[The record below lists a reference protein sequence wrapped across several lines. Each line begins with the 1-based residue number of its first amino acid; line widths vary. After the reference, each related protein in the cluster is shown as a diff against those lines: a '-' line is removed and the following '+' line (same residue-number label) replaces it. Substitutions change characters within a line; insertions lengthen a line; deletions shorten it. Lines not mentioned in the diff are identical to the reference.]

1 MAYPSPFAPGNPSGM
16 IDLAGTERVPTA
28 DQTTLRLVSF
38 DLIGV
43 FYARKAFEQGESGNQ
58 ACPND
63 VYFPVVLDIR
73 ICLHQVALQNDVD
86 GRNIVL
92 IDDVLHA

>member
-43 FYARKAFEQGESGNQ
+43 SMLGRLLSNANQGTKHARMTYIS
-58 ACPND
+58 
-63 VYFPVVLDIR
+63 LSI
-73 ICLHQVALQNDVD
+73 
-86 GRNIVL
+86 
-92 IDDVLHA
+92 